1 MATTRKIKEAKDLSS
16 GELIYFKGH
25 AKATYMSDGSTVE
38 DSINQLKNN
47 IGSGSNV
54 DLSDYETKAESQD
67 KLQEAKDYTD
77 SQITDL
83 REGIITQI
91 ININEGW
98 NWVSFYV
105 DTLEGESGL
114 TLLQDALGD
123 KVTQIKNQNG
133 FVYIENGIWEG
144 NITTIDLTS
153 MYMIYAIEP
162 ITISFTG
169 KKINPSYYPITINKT
184 WTWLG
189 YLLTEPMSVKDALIN
204 LQPSDGDIIKRLDDV
219 FIQYI
224 EGVGWVEEDESN
236 NIFNTLNPGVG
247 YQYYNYTQEEKSF
260 TYPSDTISKADL
272 DKKQDI
278 LVSGENIKTVN
289 GESLL
294 GNGDLEIQGL
304 KTYTFEYDDNNNSF
318 EKLVTISQEELNKV
332 LESDKIYIKNGDI
345 LVEVTVKEESDISL
359 YLRGYANDVDVN
371 KYTII
376 IDKSDLTYWIHFR
389 HYSLLTN
396 EDLSINYGSVSIPY
410 IEDGLILEEQYIPVE
425 NVESITVLTVF
436 NEELDYVNHLYAS
449 VSDYV
454 GDYIVFYGKYT
465 DTSLLKATY
474 NKENQTITFNIIEQ
488 SGDNNSSGGSYALV
502 EHGTNDTT
510 FMLTPNTFHV
520 WGEVASLT
528 LTLGSEQSGVSNEYL
543 FQFESGN
550 EATTLA
556 LPDSIVWSNGDTP
569 VIESKCTYQISILNG
584 FAAIMKFKKKEIVI
598 SEFTIKIYEGVFA
611 ENIYSETYSYEVG
624 MTWGDWVDSE
634 YNTNGYYFIDEN
646 GSVYNTNV
654 DMSPSGDPSVKIEGY
669 FVSSEDLIDNELYY
683 MID

>member
-1 MATTRKIKEAKDLSS
+1 MSTRKIKEAKDLSS

-25 AKATYMSDGSTVE
+25 AKATYMSDGNTVE

-47 IGSGSNV
+47 SGSGSNV

-114 TLLQDALGD
+114 TLLQDAVGD
-123 KVTQIKNQNG
+123 KVTQIKNNNG
-133 FVYIENGIWEG
+133 FTYIENGIWEG

-169 KKINPSYYPITINKT
+169 KKINPSDYPITIKKT

-247 YQYYNYTQEEKSF
+247 YQYYSYAQEEKSF

-278 LVSGENIKTVN
+278 LVSGENIKTIN

-294 GNGDLEIQGL
+294 GEGDIIIEGNNIVDWENVQNKPHVVTVDTETFTTSDIYNIQRGHVTYKFTPGRIVIDDATDDYSCSIKGHGDLVFNCNGDGTKLLSDNGEYKEF
-304 KTYTFEYDDNNNSF
+304 KTINGN
-318 EKLVTISQEELNKV
+318 TIL
-332 LESDKIYIKNGDI
+332 
-345 LVEVTVKEESDISL
+345 
-359 YLRGYANDVDVN
+359 
-371 KYTII
+371 
-376 IDKSDLTYWIHFR
+376 
-389 HYSLLTN
+389 
-396 EDLSINYGSVSIPY
+396 GS
-410 IEDGLILEEQYIPVE
+410 G
-425 NVESITVLTVF
+425 
-436 NEELDYVNHLYAS
+436 
-449 VSDYV
+449 
-454 GDYIVFYGKYT
+454 
-465 DTSLLKATY
+465 
-474 NKENQTITFNIIEQ
+474 NIAI
-488 SGDNNSSGGSYALV
+488 SGGGGNGAYALV
-502 EHGTNDTT
+502 EHDTNDTT

-520 WGEVASLT
+520 WSEVTSLT
-528 LTLGSEQSGVSNEYL
+528 LTFEEGSSGVSNEYL

-598 SEFTIKIYEGVFA
+598 SEFTIKIYEGVVA